1 MPDQT
6 EAFDALEAIDIL
18 AVETNQLVV
27 KLPKSIPQL
36 GEKTALINP
45 SVGGYEILID
55 HTD

>member
-6 EAFDALEAIDIL
+6 EAFDALEAINIL